1 MPSPLPITN
10 AYGHILHWYFHFCK
24 AVCTIKASN
33 AGPLPCG
40 ACLQKGGNRLERY
53 LLSGNEAI
61 ARGAYEAGVRVCSAY
76 PGTPS
81 TEIFENLPQYRDA
94 LYCEWAPNEKV
105 ATEVAYGAA
114 IAGVRSLCAMK
125 HVGLNVAADPLFTA
139 AYNGVGRGFVVVTAD
154 DPSMH
159 SSQNEQDNRYYAK
172 AARIALVEPSD
183 SQECIDFLKEA
194 YRISERFD
202 MPVLFRTTTRIS
214 HSKSLVTYGERE
226 EAPAEPYHR
235 NAQKFVCTPANAY
248 HNHPKVER
256 NLEALE
262 AYGRTSPLNKLEMR
276 GTKVGVITASI
287 AYQYA
292 RDVFPEDASF
302 LKLGLTYPLPMELIR
317 EFASKVEKLYVI
329 EELEP
334 FMEEQIKAAGIPC
347 VGKELVSRI
356 YELNPQRLR
365 EMVFG
370 VKPQVRELPVS
381 AVSRPP
387 ALCPGCPHRGFFY
400 TMSKGKNFVVTG
412 DIGCYTL
419 GAAAPLNALDTCIC
433 MGGGF
438 SVGMGMSKAFELTGQ
453 GEKKVFGV
461 LGDSTFFHSGMTGAA
476 EIVYNKGRV
485 IPVVLDNSITG
496 MTGHQDNPGSG
507 YTLQGDM
514 AAAIRIEDVLR
525 AYGYQNILIVD
536 PQDLAAMQ
544 KAVDDALASQVPA
557 AIITRRP
564 CLLIKRIKHDT
575 GLCRVDRDTC
585 VGCKKCLK
593 VGCPAVVMK
602 EGKSSIDPTQC
613 VGCTV
618 CAQVCPVGAITRE
631 EM

>member
-1 MPSPLPITN
+1 MTK
-10 AYGHILHWYFHFCK
+10 H
-24 AVCTIKASN
+24 
-33 AGPLPCG
+33 
-40 ACLQKGGNRLERY
+40 

-61 ARGAYEAGVRVCSAY
+61 ARGAYEAGVKVCSAY

-81 TEIFENLPQYRDA
+81 TEIFESLPQYKDA

-114 IAGVRSLCAMK
+114 IGGVRSLCAMK

-139 AYNGVGRGFVVVTAD
+139 AYNGINRGFVIVTAD

-159 SSQNEQDNRYYAK
+159 SSQNEQDNRCYAR
-172 AARIALVEPSD
+172 AAKVALVEPSD
-183 SQECIDFLKEA
+183 SQECIDFMKEA
-194 YRISERFD
+194 YRISEQFD

-214 HSKSLVTYGERE
+214 HSKSLVIFGERE
-226 EAPAEPYHR
+226 EAEPYAYER
-235 NAQKFVCTPANAY
+235 NAKKYVCAPANAY
-248 HNHPKVER
+248 RNHPKVEK
-256 NLEALE
+256 NLAALE
-262 AYGRTSPLNKLEMR
+262 EYSNRSPLNRMELN
-276 GTKVGVITASI
+276 GTKTGVITASI

-292 RDVFPEDASF
+292 KDVFPEDTSF
-302 LKLGLTYPLPMELIR
+302 LKLGLTNPLPMELIR
-317 EFASKVEKLYVI
+317 EFASRVEKLYVI
-329 EELEP
+329 EELEG
-334 FMEEQIKAAGIPC
+334 FMEEQIKAAGIDC
-347 VGKELVSRI
+347 IGKALVSNM

-365 EMVFG
+365 EMLFG
-370 VKPQVRELPVS
+370 EKPVVKELPVK

-400 TMSKGKNFVVTG
+400 TMSKGKDFVIAG

-419 GAAAPLNALDTCIC
+419 GASAPLTAMDTCIC

-438 SVGMGMSKAFELTGQ
+438 SLAMGMSKAFEASGQ
-453 GEKKVFGV
+453 KKKVFGV

-476 EIVYNKGRV
+476 EILYNKGNV
-485 IPVVLDNSITG
+485 IPVVLDNHITG

-514 AAAIRIEDVLR
+514 AAAIKIEDVLR
-525 AYGYQNILIVD
+525 SYGYQNIIIVD
-536 PQDLAAMQ
+536 PQDLTAMQ

-564 CLLIKRIKHDT
+564 CLLIKRMKHDIGKCVVDT
-575 GLCRVDRDTC
+575 SKCIGCR
-585 VGCKKCLK
+585 KCLQ
-593 VGCPAVVMK
+593 VGCPALMVK
-602 EGKSSIDPTQC
+602 DRKSCIDPTQC

-618 CAQVCPVGAITRE
+618 CAQVCPVGAISRKE
-631 EM
+631 DGR